1 MHYREQLV
9 FPSHG
14 AYLPWSEEH
23 HACPGK
29 KFARVEH
36 AAVAV
41 AIFRDHCVAPLRH
54 SRESQEVARE
64 RAAAS
69 MRDTGMHMLHLK
81 GHH

>member
-1 MHYREQLV
+1 
-9 FPSHG
+9 
-14 AYLPWSEEH
+14 
-23 HACPGK
+23 
-29 KFARVEH
+29 VEH